1 MSRRYY
7 RRYGYGRRYRHYRHY
22 NRRHRRNTLRSATRT
37 AETIAR
43 FGGRVGYGAFKF
55 GAKAA
60 SYAIVTAARTGA
72 GVVRALIG
80 R

>member
-1 MSRRYY
+1 MPRRYY
-7 RRYGYGRRYRHYRHY
+7 RRYGYGRRYSHYRHY
-22 NRRHRRNTLRSATRT
+22 NRRHRRSTLRT
-37 AETIAR
+37 AGAVAR

>member
-1 MSRRYY
+1 MPRRYY

-22 NRRHRRNTLRSATRT
+22 NRRHRRSTLSATRT
-37 AETIAR
+37 AGAVAR

-60 SYAIVTAARTGA
+60 SYAIVTAARTGV
-72 GVVRALIG
+72 GVVRALVG

>member
-1 MSRRYY
+1 MPRRYY
-7 RRYGYGRRYRHYRHY
+7 RRYGYRRRYRHYRHY
-22 NRRHRRNTLRSATRT
+22 NRRHRRSTLRSATRT
-37 AETIAR
+37 AGAVAR

-55 GAKAA
+55 GAKVA